1 MIDKIITI
9 ASDSRNNRIISKYRI
24 KITLAFEILK
34 LRLLRKIR
42 YDIEKDLL
50 EKITAWDVELEN
62 EEIERRKQE
71 IDNKTFDPHCEGQ
84 RQNCTQKMRPL
95 LDTDLWLSKAKR
107 VFAEAEKQR
116 QNSSTLSSIA
126 NAALGQGKEELI
138 NIKIAAD
145 DSFKER
151 INELRDHK
159 VNIS

>member
-1 MIDKIITI
+1 M
-9 ASDSRNNRIISKYRI
+9 
-24 KITLAFEILK
+24 
-34 LRLLRKIR
+34 
-42 YDIEKDLL
+42 
-50 EKITAWDVELEN
+50 ELEN

-84 RQNCTQKMRPL
+84 RQSCPQKTRPL
-95 LDTDLWLSKAKR
+95 LDTDIWLSKAKK
-107 VFAEAEKQR
+107 VFSEAEKQR

-138 NIKIAAD
+138 NIKIATD